1 MKVTLHNFTIGTLA
15 LVIVILLLRNVNAF
29 AEIIKTVTDIFGKSF
44 KAVTEVGD
52 DFGK

>member
-1 MKVTLHNFTIGTLA
+1 MKVTPANFIVGTLA
-15 LVIVILLLRNVNAF
+15 VVIVILLLRNVNAF

-44 KAVTEVGD
+44 KAVTDVG